1 MDHVNQSGAWESSPA
16 YSSEVPPGN
25 HQHNDG
31 SMVIDEVSRA
41 LKKPLQSFA
50 VIPKASNQRSNTNF
64 KSMYCLDAYLEYL
77 VS

>member
-1 MDHVNQSGAWESSPA
+1 
-16 YSSEVPPGN
+16 
-25 HQHNDG
+25 
-31 SMVIDEVSRA
+31 MVIDEVSRA
-41 LKKPLQSFA
+41 LKEPLQSFA